1 MPEGFGLAVIIA
13 AESEGSAGANIKLGG
28 LETCLLEGILP
39 DEEDFVDGAQ
49 SVDFE
54 LIVTIAAIN
63 EKFDIVFIEDEGIA
77 LRERRL
83 NERLFHPKS
92 DVEVLIVPKGSGT
105 GIEITR
111 IAGDHVAKAR
121 RAGGARPRVF
131 GEVSVYDDG
140 RRSAEA
146 EIFGR
151 RHIQETYH
159 LAGRVDDKLTA
170 MADKNATRRSFLAA
184 GSAAPAAA
192 AAVRSAVVQPPV
204 IVTDAKAERTPLRIV
219 TRYPFEPFE
228 VEKIKAAAPKAQV
241 EMVICQSREDFMNAL
256 PGAEVV
262 YGDIRADGLAVAP
275 KLKWL
280 MSGGAGMEGMDKV
293 LKDSAVVVTNYQRT
307 FAHGIT
313 ETAMG
318 LLLCLTRGITT
329 LYMPQFAKRQMVSVG
344 TPKSADHTELVG
356 RTMGIV
362 GMGGIGTL
370 LAKRAHYGF
379 DMRVIATDA
388 KPVPKPEYVAE
399 LHDPTYFHEMAAKVD
414 VLVAAAPHTPL
425 TERMFNE
432 QVFRSMKPTA
442 YFLALSRGML
452 YDDMA
457 LVKALKE
464 GWIKGAGLD
473 VFPIEPP
480 PADHPIFDCK
490 NVVMTAH
497 TSGWSPDR
505 QIRLIDVFAE
515 NVRRYTEGLPLVGVV
530 DKQRGY

>member
-1 MPEGFGLAVIIA
+1 MAAMP
-13 AESEGSAGANIKLGG
+13 N
-28 LETCLLEGILP
+28 
-39 DEEDFVDGAQ
+39 
-49 SVDFE
+49 
-54 LIVTIAAIN
+54 
-63 EKFDIVFIEDEGIA
+63 
-77 LRERRL
+77 
-83 NERLFHPKS
+83 
-92 DVEVLIVPKGSGT
+92 
-105 GIEITR
+105 
-111 IAGDHVAKAR
+111 
-121 RAGGARPRVF
+121 
-131 GEVSVYDDG
+131 
-140 RRSAEA
+140 
-146 EIFGR
+146 
-151 RHIQETYH
+151 
-159 LAGRVDDKLTA
+159 
-170 MADKNATRRSFLAA
+170 KNATRRGFLAA
-184 GSAAPAAA
+184 SGAAPVAV
-192 AAVRSAVVQPPV
+192 AAVREAVVQPPLLV
-204 IVTDAKAERTPLRIV
+204 STIKADMAPLLIV
-219 TRYPFEPFE
+219 TRYPFEAFE
-228 VEKIKAAAPKAQV
+228 IEKIKAAAPAAKV
-241 EMVICQSREDFMNAL
+241 EVVLCQSREDFLNAL
-256 PGAEVV
+256 PAAEVV
-262 YGDIRADGLAVAP
+262 YGDIRADGLARAP

-280 MSGGAGMEGMDKV
+280 MSGGAGMEGMDQA
-293 LKDSAVVVTNYQRT
+293 LKESSVVITNYQRV

-313 ETAMG
+313 ETGMG
-318 LLLCLTRGITT
+318 MLLCLTRGITT

-344 TPKSADHTELVG
+344 TPKSADHSELVG

-388 KPVPKPEYVAE
+388 KPLPKPDFVDE
-399 LHDPTYFHEMAAKVD
+399 LHDPSYFREMATRVD
-414 VLVAAAPHTPL
+414 VLVAAAPLTPL

-432 QVFRSMKPTA
+432 KVFHSMKPTA
-442 YFLALSRGML
+442 YFLALSRGRL

-480 PADHPIFDCK
+480 PSTHPIFDCK